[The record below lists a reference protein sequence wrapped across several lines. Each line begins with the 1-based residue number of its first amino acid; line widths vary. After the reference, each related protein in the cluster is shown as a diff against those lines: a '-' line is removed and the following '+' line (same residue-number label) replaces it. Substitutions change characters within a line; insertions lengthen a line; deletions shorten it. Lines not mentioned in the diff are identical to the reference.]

1 MNIRLLV
8 SLLLCGII
16 TGCGWHLRGAQ
27 DRPSNIDSVV
37 LNAASP
43 YSKTTRAMEKQIKI
57 QHIKD
62 SGTNTLHL
70 QLIDEKMKSNTL
82 AFSDSN
88 YPATIEIQLEVRFSV
103 TNAAGETIIAP
114 NNERVVRVYESDSN
128 RRLAGDRELDL
139 IKDELY
145 DEIAINILRRMDY
158 ITGLR

>member
-27 DRPSNIDSVV
+27 DRPSNIDSMV

-43 YSKTTRAMEKQIKI
+43 YGKTTRAMEKQIKL
-57 QHIKD
+57 QKIKD
-62 SGTNTLHL
+62 TGTNTLHL
-70 QLIDEKMKSNTL
+70 QLINTKMQNNTL
-82 AFSDSN
+82 AFSDNN

-103 TNAAGETIIAP
+103 TNAAGETVIVP
-114 NNERVVRVYESDSN
+114 NIERVVRVYQSDSN

-139 IKDELY
+139 IRDELY
-145 DEIAINILRRMDY
+145 DEIAINILRRIDY
-158 ITGLR
+158 IAGLH